1 MRGAWEEAGTVG
13 DEERRRGDS
22 GCEVGTYVR
31 SLLPGVHLHLYVYG
45 LFFSLCAEQERKQV
59 PSATQQSR
67 GGSGR
72 KVVTYI
78 CTIYTPTCIYTGMD
92 DLIFSV
98 RGSKEEAATVVD
110 EVEAAEA
117 AKVVTYARR

>member
-1 MRGAWEEAGTVG
+1 
-13 DEERRRGDS
+13 
-22 GCEVGTYVR
+22 
-31 SLLPGVHLHLYVYG
+31 
-45 LFFSLCAEQERKQV
+45 
-59 PSATQQSR
+59 
-67 GGSGR
+67 
-72 KVVTYI
+72 
-78 CTIYTPTCIYTGMD
+78 MD